1 MKPSIVSIISHVFYM
16 TTQIALPQIKNY
28 NHSATGS
35 SNIIYSS
42 R

>member
-1 MKPSIVSIISHVFYM
+1 MKPSIVSIISHVFYI
-16 TTQIALPQIKNY
+16 TTQIALPQIKHY

-35 SNIIYSS
+35 NIIYSS